1 MRKALIP
8 LLPVEFVGVAA
19 DCAESSFS
27 APAVQ
32 RSSPNPNLHND
43 WYRNLMLVKA
53 PDGLAVGLTS
63 EQCPLFRFK
72 LTPATPQFM
81 LSKTPY
87 LCR

>member
-1 MRKALIP
+1 
-8 LLPVEFVGVAA
+8 
-19 DCAESSFS
+19 
-27 APAVQ
+27 
-32 RSSPNPNLHND
+32 
-43 WYRNLMLVKA
+43 MLVKA